1 MPWSNQGGGGGGWQG
16 GGGGRGPWG
25 QGPRGGGGGGS
36 QPPNLEEMLRR
47 GQERFKGML
56 PGGNM
61 SGKGI
66 AVAALLLVG
75 VWLASGFYRVNEGEQ
90 GVVLRFGKYIKTTS
104 PGLNYRLPWPIES
117 ALTPQVER
125 VNREEIGMRTSSTD
139 TFGRGRPEAE
149 KSLMLTG
156 DQNIVD
162 IDFAVLWKIS
172 DAGKYLFNIENPAQT
187 VKVVA
192 ESAMREVIGKNP
204 IQRILTEG
212 RGQIEQR
219 TRTLMQQVLDSYD
232 AGILITQVNLQKA
245 DPPAQ
250 VIDAFRDVQAAR
262 ADRERAQNEAE
273 AYRNDI
279 VPRARGEAQRLLQQA
294 EAYKQEV
301 VANAQGEA
309 ARFTSVYNE
318 YKVAKDVTARRL
330 YLESMEQ
337 ILRGTNKV
345 IIDQKNGQ
353 GVMPYL
359 PLPEL
364 RNRPAAA
371 PAQGAAR

>member
-25 QGPRGGGGGGS
+25 QGPRGGGGGS

-66 AVAALLLVG
+66 AVAALVLAA

-90 GVVLRFGKYIKTTS
+90 GVVLRFGKYVKTTS
-104 PGLNYRLPWPIES
+104 PGLNYRLPWPIET

-125 VNREEIGMRTSSTD
+125 VNREEIGMRGPSSE
-139 TFGRGRPEAE
+139 TFGRGRGDAE

-172 DAGKYLFNIENPAQT
+172 DAGKFLFNIENPAQT

-219 TRTLMQQVLDSYD
+219 TRTLLQQVLDSYD
-232 AGILITQVNLQKA
+232 SGIQITQVNLQKS

-250 VIDAFRDVQAAR
+250 VIDAFRDVQAAL

-309 ARFTSVYNE
+309 ARFVSVYNE
-318 YKVAKDVTARRL
+318 YRVAKDVTARRL

-337 ILRGTNKV
+337 ILRGTNKI
-345 IIDQKNGQ
+345 IIDQKHGQ

-364 RNRPAAA
+364 KNRPA

>member
-25 QGPRGGGGGGS
+25 QGPRGGGGGS

-66 AVAALLLVG
+66 VVAALVLAA

-90 GVVLRFGKYIKTTS
+90 GVVLRFGKYVKTTS
-104 PGLNYRLPWPIES
+104 PGLNYRLPWPIET

-125 VNREEIGMRTSSTD
+125 VNREEIGMRGPSSD
-139 TFGRGRPEAE
+139 TFGRGRGDAE

-172 DAGKYLFNIENPAQT
+172 DAGKFLFNIENPAQT

-219 TRTLMQQVLDSYD
+219 TRTLLQQVLDSYD
-232 AGILITQVNLQKA
+232 SGIQITQVNLQKS

-250 VIDAFRDVQAAR
+250 VIDAFRDVQAAL

-318 YKVAKDVTARRL
+318 YRAAKDVTARRL

-337 ILRGTNKV
+337 ILRGTTKI
-345 IIDQKNGQ
+345 IIDQKHGQ
-353 GVMPYL
+353 GVLPYL

-364 RNRPAAA
+364 KNRPA

>member
-1 MPWSNQGGGGGGWQG
+1 MPWSNQGGGGWQGG

-25 QGPRGGGGGGS
+25 QGPRGGGGS
-36 QPPNLEEMLRR
+36 QPPNLEELLRK
-47 GQERFKGML
+47 GQDRFKNLL
-56 PGGNM
+56 PGGNL
-61 SGKGI
+61 SGRGI
-66 AVAALLLVG
+66 AVGVLILVA
-75 VWLASGFYRVNEGEQ
+75 VWLASGFYRVNADEQ
-90 GVVLRFGKYIKTTS
+90 GVVLRFGQYVKTTQ
-104 PGLNYRLPWPIES
+104 PGLNYRLPWPIET
-117 ALTPQVER
+117 ALTPPVER
-125 VNREEIGMRTSSTD
+125 VNREEIGMRGPSD
-139 TFGRGRPEAE
+139 FGRGTRDGGE

-172 DAGKYLFNIENPAQT
+172 DAGKFLFNIENPAQT

-219 TRTLMQQVLDSYD
+219 TKTLMQQVLDSYD
-232 AGILITQVNLQKA
+232 AGILVTQVNLQKS

-250 VIDAFRDVQAAR
+250 VIDAFRDVQAAL

-301 VANAQGEA
+301 VSNADGEA
-309 ARFTSVYNE
+309 ARFTSVFNE

-337 ILRGTNKV
+337 ILRGTNKI
-345 IIDQKNGQ
+345 IIDQRNGGG
-353 GVMPYL
+353 GVVPYL

-364 RNRPAAA
+364 KGRPPVPA
-371 PAQGAAR
+371 PVAGAAR